1 MDTSPVR
8 FRLRLV
14 NDEAVSRIVVL
25 EPWTGE
31 YRLDAHS
38 TLDVAVEGTPATP
51 LVIRLVD
58 AHILVEAFDTEDA
71 LLTAYRD
78 GKELRSEHAPPAV

>member
-14 NDEAVSRIVVL
+14 NEEAVPRIVVL
-25 EPWTGE
+25 EPWAGE
-31 YRLDAHS
+31 YRLDAHG
-38 TLDVAVEGTPATP
+38 TLDVAVEGTPTTP
-51 LVIRLVD
+51 LVIRFVD
-58 AHILVEAFDTEDA
+58 ARIVVEAFDTEGA

-78 GKELRSEHAPPAV
+78 GKELWSEDVDA